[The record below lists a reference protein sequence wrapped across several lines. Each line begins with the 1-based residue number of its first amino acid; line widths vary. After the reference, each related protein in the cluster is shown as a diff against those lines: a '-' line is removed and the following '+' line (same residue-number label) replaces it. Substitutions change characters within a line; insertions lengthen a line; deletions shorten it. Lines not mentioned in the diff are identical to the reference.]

1 MNNNY
6 IASKLYG
13 TEIYKVGPYILPKQI
28 GNLKL
33 KEIRGNYIYKGKYN
47 PNVQEFLR
55 FMEEE
60 FPEINFIQEL
70 IIPTNKFVIQY
81 RSLDFFIPNIG
92 VAIELDSHYH
102 DDTKESDKRTDL
114 YLYKKYGI
122 KTLRVRLASQTEKEI
137 GLNKLRKL
145 FKTTKFLDFPWPLDF
160 SEQIAEEFKNKYKE
174 EMMELEILEKQ
185 FADGLYSGDL
195 ILSKEQEIKLKP
207 ILKILDISYS
217 IIP

>member
-13 TEIYKVGPYILPKQI
+13 TEIYKVGPYILPKRI

-160 SEQIAEEFKNKYKE
+160 SEQIAEEFKN
-174 EMMELEILEKQ
+174 
-185 FADGLYSGDL
+185 
-195 ILSKEQEIKLKP
+195 
-207 ILKILDISYS
+207 
-217 IIP
+217 